1 MSIDGSYKLD
11 KNDFALQI
19 FDILDLLTAL
29 DGLAIHIHPARA
41 HRTDMSHSERFAR
54 WAEKADLERL
64 SRSLGRQSL
73 IENETPLPSLHI
85 RDSVHS
91 ESTKYC

>member
-1 MSIDGSYKLD
+1 MILNYKIFSICSLHWM
-11 KNDFALQI
+11 
-19 FDILDLLTAL
+19 DL
-29 DGLAIHIHPARA
+29 GLAIHIHPALA

-91 ESTKYC
+91 ESTKYCNNT